1 MDRIAPRPA
10 LIGSI
15 VVVGIALAGCS
26 AATTPAPSAA
36 PEESMMADHS
46 PMAPESMA
54 EESAMP
60 SESMADASAMPSESM
75 ADESPS
81 AAAPVSTGTFHGV
94 DGTASGT
101 VALFH
106 KPDGSFVVTFEDF
119 AIDSAANTHVVLV
132 TNKDVT
138 ADADVDKTSIVDLG
152 ALTGTSGMQ
161 DFTVPA
167 GADAMTLHT
176 VVLWDS
182 AMAHAIAAAPLH

>member
-1 MDRIAPRPA
+1 MDRTAFRPA

-26 AATTPAPSAA
+26 AAASLAPSTA
-36 PEESMMADHS
+36 PEESMADHS
-46 PMAPESMA
+46 PMASESMA

-60 SESMADASAMPSESM
+60 SESMPH
-75 ADESPS
+75 ESPS

-119 AIDSAANTHVVLV
+119 SIDSAANTHVVLV

-138 ADADVDKTSIVDLG
+138 TDADVDKTSIVDLG
-152 ALTGTSGMQ
+152 ALTGTSGMH